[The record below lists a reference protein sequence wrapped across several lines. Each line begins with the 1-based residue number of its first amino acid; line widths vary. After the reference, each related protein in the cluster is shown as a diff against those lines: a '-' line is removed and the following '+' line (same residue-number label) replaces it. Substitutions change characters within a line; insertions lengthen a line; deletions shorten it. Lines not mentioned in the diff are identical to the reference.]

1 MGVYL
6 HSSQFMNKQCGYSSL
21 VHLSTTNC
29 PLPYASSPLGTSK
42 GEVSRSNHQATPL
55 LQDMWL
61 DINTNHSESGYLV
74 PKSVYNICMQ
84 IFASIYSGEMAWYI
98 WSKLYKYVKWPS
110 CMHLSWHLQTELS
123 KKGLR
128 KKTSS
133 LNPPGPW
140 NGCSMLI
147 WTECPLI
154 RSYHL
159 TLEVKLKAKTICMYS
174 LWGLL

>member
-123 KKGLR
+123 KKVCAKKRHRSTHLVHGMVVPCSFELNARWSDPIIWHLR
-128 KKTSS
+128 S
-133 LNPPGPW
+133 
-140 NGCSMLI
+140 
-147 WTECPLI
+147 
-154 RSYHL
+154 R
-159 TLEVKLKAKTICMYS
+159 
-174 LWGLL
+174 